1 MTAPGMLRAVELLA
15 AAVLALLLVSGAPDV
30 VFFSGF
36 VVLLMIQ
43 LVQAWL
49 TDKSSKRG
57 LYAALYVGL
66 IILVIAKRLWNHRAG

>member
-1 MTAPGMLRAVELLA
+1 MLRAVELLA